1 VDDIERVRSF
11 VEPAVVKVHIDLVIA
26 ELLAATDLLSMNCPT
41 VDEALSMRGA
51 AAVTSMTSV
60 TEPTSSVRSSPTTAA
75 VSSTTPL
82 RSYFLN
88 PVRVALMV

>member
-1 VDDIERVRSF
+1 
-11 VEPAVVKVHIDLVIA
+11 
-26 ELLAATDLLSMNCPT
+26 
-41 VDEALSMRGA
+41 
-51 AAVTSMTSV
+51 MTSV